1 MCSVCTAVS
10 KKKNALACV
19 MLAMVVLSV
28 QVGAVRFSLY
38 VFVFLYKS
46 AICTQRYK
54 LALKLKN
61 THTHTEEMN
70 VAAASFSI
78 YLNGC

>member
-1 MCSVCTAVS
+1 MCSVYTVVL

-28 QVGAVRFSLY
+28 QVSAVKFSLY
-38 VFVFLYKS
+38 VFVFSYNS
-46 AICTQRYK
+46 AICTERYK
-54 LALKLKN
+54 LVSKLKS
-61 THTHTEEMN
+61 THTEKIN
-70 VAAASFSI
+70 VVAATFSI